1 MVKREFGLK
10 KIKECKARFIREMD
24 DDFNSANGIAVLFDL
39 AKEANRYLR
48 EEQTSKKVLQAFLDQ
63 FAEFAE
69 VLGLNLQQEEAML
82 EEEIE
87 ALIKDRQT
95 ARKERDF
102 ARADRIREQLKD
114 RGIILEDTA
123 QGIRWK
129 RE

>member
-1 MVKREFGLK
+1 
-10 KIKECKARFIREMD
+10 MD